1 MLANAFACLHGPE
14 EESRGEALVKVQGL
28 DGSKVV
34 QIAAGAEHSALV
46 IGKYVVSFN
55 IICSILFLFFVMSFI
70 HFNLLFSFSLSL

>member
-1 MLANAFACLHGPE
+1 M
-14 EESRGEALVKVQGL
+14 KVQGL

-46 IGKYVVSFN
+46 TGKYVVSFN

-70 HFNLLFSFSLSL
+70 NLTCYFRSRYHCDYREQSDKDMGLG

>member
-1 MLANAFACLHGPE
+1 M
-14 EESRGEALVKVQGL
+14 KVQGL

-46 IGKYVVSFN
+46 TGKYVVSFN

>member
-1 MLANAFACLHGPE
+1 M
-14 EESRGEALVKVQGL
+14 KVQGL

-46 IGKYVVSFN
+46 TGKYVVSFN

-70 HFNLLFSFSLSL
+70 YFNLLFSFSLSL